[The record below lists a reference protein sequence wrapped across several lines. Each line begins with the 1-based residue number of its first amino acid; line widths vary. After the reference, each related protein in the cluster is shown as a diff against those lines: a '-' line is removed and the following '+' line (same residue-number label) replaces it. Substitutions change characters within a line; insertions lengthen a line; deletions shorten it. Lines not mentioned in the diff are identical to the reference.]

1 MLYRFVDE
9 AIDGKGGAEE
19 WEAIIDGE
27 KRGRSI
33 FRSIEENWKRCVERG
48 DSWTLGINLCGAT
61 LLERAWPWACC
72 WGAMG
77 WATRRNPVFEESAL

>member
-27 KRGRSI
+27 KR
-33 FRSIEENWKRCVERG
+33 
-48 DSWTLGINLCGAT
+48 D
-61 LLERAWPWACC
+61 
-72 WGAMG
+72 
-77 WATRRNPVFEESAL
+77 ALFSVR